1 VREFK
6 DHSGQAWSIDLS
18 IGNVMRVKAA
28 SESRFNL
35 FEPGQLGEQ
44 LAVDEAFF
52 WELLV
57 YLCEPQAAERNVSA
71 EQFGKLMASDCLFDA
86 RRLFFDAWLDFFQKL
101 RRQDKAAVVQKVA
114 AYLAKAMELT
124 VAKLASPE
132 MQEID
137 KLVESRM
144 QSSLNASFGQLRD
157 SLASTPALSPGGK

>member
-1 VREFK
+1 MREFK